1 MPSSLVGQ
9 MISNIRLDSLLAEDP
24 RVVVYHGQH
33 TTLGI
38 DVAVKILKPECY
50 DSQAA
55 FYYDFFR
62 REAQI
67 AAKLDDHP
75 NIVRVLD
82 FGQHDNLP
90 YLVMEII
97 DGFSLPEYIR
107 RHRGPLSESKTL
119 KILMATATAMAAIY
133 TTGIC
138 PCELKPSN
146 LYITRTGQLKIA
158 AIRPTGYARIPSSDG
173 TMPEQ
178 VAESA
183 KIILATDTLEM
194 PLTTGSVALSVD
206 RVTVGAVAYMAPEHF
221 RPDAEIDQRSDLY
234 TLGVIGYR
242 AAFGCLPY
250 EGDVLQIINGHLR
263 GDVSFGKST
272 SCGAKTLGVIEKMMH
287 PDPNAR
293 YDSVA
298 SMLRESR
305 LVLRTLNRPTESGH
319 GAQAASSQSVQVDS
333 DQSIPVDSGH
343 NAQTVPMP
351 APGQSALM
359 DIAKSMERRFDD
371 AAKTPSPVAATSTQ
385 FLRRLFTS
393 RKTPQ
398 S

>member
-1 MPSSLVGQ
+1 MPSSLLGQ
-9 MISNIRLDSLLAEDP
+9 MIGNIRLESLLAEDT
-24 RVVVYHGQH
+24 RVVVYRGQH

-50 DSQAA
+50 QSQAA

-82 FGQHDNLP
+82 FGQHDTLP

-97 DGFSLPEYIR
+97 DGFPLPEYIL

-119 KILMATATAMAAIY
+119 KILLVTATAMGAVY

-146 LYITRTGQLKIA
+146 LYITRAGQLKIA
-158 AIRPTGYARIPSSDG
+158 AIRPTGFARIPSADG
-173 TMPEQ
+173 PVPEQ
-178 VAESA
+178 VAEST
-183 KIILATDTLEM
+183 KMILATDTMEI
-194 PLTTGSVALSVD
+194 PSTSGTVTLSVD

-221 RPDAEIDQRSDLY
+221 RSDVEVDQRSDIY
-234 TLGVIGYR
+234 ALGVIGYR
-242 AAFGCLPY
+242 AAFGRLPY
-250 EGDVLQIINGHLR
+250 EGDALRIINGHLR
-263 GDVSFGKST
+263 GDASFAGTT
-272 SCGAKTLGVIEKMMH
+272 SCGVKTLGVIKKMMH
-287 PDPNAR
+287 SDPTAR
-293 YDSVA
+293 YDSVE
-298 SMLRESR
+298 SMLSDAR
-305 LVLRTLNRPTESGH
+305 LALKTLNRQADSNH
-319 GAQAASSQSVQVDS
+319 GPQVDS
-333 DQSIPVDSGH
+333 NHGPQ
-343 NAQTVPMP
+343 ATP
-351 APGQSALM
+351 APAPEHSALM
-359 DIAKSMERRFDD
+359 EIAKSMERRFDD
-371 AAKTPSPVAATSTQ
+371 IAKAPSHVAASSTQ